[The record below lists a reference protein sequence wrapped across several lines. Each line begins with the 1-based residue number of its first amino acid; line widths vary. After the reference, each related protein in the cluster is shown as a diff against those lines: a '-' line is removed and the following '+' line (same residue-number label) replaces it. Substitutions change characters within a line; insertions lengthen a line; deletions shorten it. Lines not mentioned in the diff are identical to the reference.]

1 MLHNFI
7 EHTHISI
14 SIFPTA
20 IYGGPNDVG
29 MFTPKSAFSV
39 SVNSAL
45 GKVLYWAPLVPV
57 LTTATKQQHLNCIH
71 EVCGV
76 AQSYLPYMQWKQN

>member
-14 SIFPTA
+14 SIFATA
-20 IYGGPNDVG
+20 IYGRPNDVG
-29 MFTPKSAFSV
+29 TFTPKSAFSV

-45 GKVLYWAPLVPV
+45 GKVLYWAPLVNNSNK
-57 LTTATKQQHLNCIH
+57 TTT
-71 EVCGV
+71 
-76 AQSYLPYMQWKQN
+76 S